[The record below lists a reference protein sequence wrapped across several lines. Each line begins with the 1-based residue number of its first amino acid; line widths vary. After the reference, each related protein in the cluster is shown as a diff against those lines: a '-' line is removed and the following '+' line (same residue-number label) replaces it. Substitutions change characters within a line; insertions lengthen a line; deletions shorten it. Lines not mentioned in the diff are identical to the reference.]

1 MAQFTA
7 ASAFASALEDQANNI
22 AHARKRIATLRSNK
36 TRIEKILRPITF
48 ILSSAGLKD
57 VNVYV
62 NSDAYDD
69 TFQIGVYMYGLES
82 FKVPVLA
89 TLVEYIDGLCEEG
102 RTKTREWPES
112 LNRDYHFTLPKGH
125 RVSLCAYV
133 KSDSPTC
140 RKVVIGKEL
149 KEVFKYEIQCD

>member
-7 ASAFASALEDQANNI
+7 ASAFDSSLADLTEGVTNAK
-22 AHARKRIATLRSNK
+22 KRVATLRSNK
-36 TRIEKILRPITF
+36 ARIQKILRPIAL
-48 ILSSAGLKD
+48 IVSGAGLTN
-57 VNVYV
+57 VNAHI
-62 NSDAYDD
+62 SADAYSDN
-69 TFQIGVYMYGLES
+69 FQIGIYLYGLES

-89 TLVEYIDGLCEEG
+89 TLVEYLDGLCNEG
-102 RTKTREWPES
+102 QVRTREWAES

-125 RVSLCAYV
+125 RVSLCVYV
-133 KSDSPTC
+133 KDDSPTC